1 MDPFIT
7 VDGSMTL
14 CSVLD
19 EYSKALLLDLVVL
32 LLDDEDAVWLD
43 ESSAE
48 GLTTEVS
55 SSLQAANN
63 KGRTNEKQQIKE
75 YFIDSPRL
83 ILVTN

>member
-19 EYSKALLLDLVVL
+19 ECSKALLLDLVVL

-83 ILVTN
+83 YF

>member
-14 CSVLD
+14 CSALD
-19 EYSKALLLDLVVL
+19 EYSTLLLDFVVL
-32 LLDDEDAVWLD
+32 FLDDEDATWLD

-48 GLTTEVS
+48 GLTTEES

-63 KGRTNEKQQIKE
+63 NGRTNEKQQIKE

-83 ILVTN
+83 YF